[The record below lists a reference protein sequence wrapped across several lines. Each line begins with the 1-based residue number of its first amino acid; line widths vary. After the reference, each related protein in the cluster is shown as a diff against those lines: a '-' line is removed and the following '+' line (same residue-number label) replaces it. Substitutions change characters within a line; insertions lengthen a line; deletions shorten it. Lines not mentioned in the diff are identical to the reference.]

1 MTPVKPDPSTPDKPK
16 PHITNTV
23 EVIYYGMGDVVN
35 KPVATKKPSII
46 QSHPLPLAPTEQ
58 YWALLNLLFAL
69 ATCVLAFIL
78 LIFGFLNKTNEDE
91 EIEVKNKWWARIV
104 AGLIGIASLII
115 FFLTENMNNPW
126 IWTDKWTLLMGI
138 IFVINIVFM
147 FIAKHKEEEIE
158 EEE

>member
-1 MTPVKPDPSTPDKPK
+1 
-16 PHITNTV
+16 
-23 EVIYYGMGDVVN
+23 MGDVVN